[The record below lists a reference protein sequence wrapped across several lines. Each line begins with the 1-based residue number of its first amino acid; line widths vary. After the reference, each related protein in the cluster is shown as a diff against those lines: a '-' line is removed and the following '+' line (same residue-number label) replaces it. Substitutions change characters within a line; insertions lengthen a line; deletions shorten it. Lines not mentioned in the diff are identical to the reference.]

1 MIRYIFDVSPV
12 ICGDKICMADD
23 WQREDKYMKDVMR
36 KQSLR
41 TVFCLLLVITMVVTI
56 LLESVQAAGTT
67 SGFTTEGK

>member
-1 MIRYIFDVSPV
+1 
-12 ICGDKICMADD
+12 
-23 WQREDKYMKDVMR
+23 MKDVMR